1 MRHIERYRP
10 NVSVIITDGS
20 GNVLLC
26 KRVDEKYSGT
36 WQCVQGG
43 IDAGE
48 SAVQAAIRET
58 QEELGVRADEVT
70 ILDVMEEKFS
80 YRWDDSHIKQWNTDF
95 VGQEQTF
102 VYAQVPR
109 DAHINLDAH
118 HREFT
123 EAYWGSPE
131 ELVTKCWERKRPGIS
146 AALHRLGLLI
156 ARS

>member
-10 NVSVIITDGS
+10 NVSVIITDGA
-20 GNVLLC
+20 GQVLLC

-58 QEELGVRADEVT
+58 QEELGVRADEIV
-70 ILDVMEEKFS
+70 ILDAMEEKFS

-102 VYAQVPR
+102 VYAQIPR
-109 DAHINLDAH
+109 DVQMNLDAY

-123 EAYWGSPE
+123 EVYWGSPE
-131 ELVTKCWERKRPGIS
+131 ELVAKCWERKRPGIS
-146 AALHRLGLLI
+146 AALHRFGLLI

>member
-1 MRHIERYRP
+1 MRRIERYRP
-10 NVSVIITDGS
+10 NVSVVITDGA

-58 QEELGVRADEVT
+58 QEELGIRADEITV
-70 ILDVMEEKFS
+70 LDVMEERFS
-80 YRWDDSHIKQWNTDF
+80 YRWDDSHIEQWNSDF

-102 VYAQVPR
+102 VFAKVSQ

-118 HREFT
+118 HREFA
-123 EAYWGSPE
+123 EVYWGSPE
-131 ELVTKCWERKRPGIS
+131 DLVAKCWEKKRPGIS
-146 AALHRLGLLI
+146 AALHRFGLLI
-156 ARS
+156 VRS